1 MKEKFKSGFVALIG
15 IPNVGKSTL
24 MNQIIGQ
31 KIAITSKKPQTTRN
45 KIQTVY
51 TCDEGQ
57 IVFLDTPGIH
67 KAKNKL
73 GEYMVNVA
81 EKTLKEVDLILWLVE
96 PDTFIGAGEQHI
108 AEQLKGI
115 DVPVILVINK
125 TDTVKREEILT
136 FIDAYRKIYDF
147 NEIIPASALRGQNTD
162 TVVAEIFK
170 YLPEG
175 PMYYDEDTV
184 TDQPMRQIVA
194 ELIREKALHALNEEV
209 PHGIAV
215 TIERMKQRKNAEI
228 MDIDATIVCERDS
241 HKGIIIGKKGSMLK
255 KIGTNARYE
264 IEQQLEMKVNLQLW
278 VKVRKDWRDSELLMK
293 NYGYIEEK

>member
-1 MKEKFKSGFVALIG
+1 MDKILFICEGEKTEKKFCNLI
-15 IPNVGKSTL
+15 IDRYFIDN
-24 MNQIIGQ
+24 
-31 KIAITSKKPQTTRN
+31 KKP
-45 KIQTVY
+45 K
-51 TCDEGQ
+51 
-57 IVFLDTPGIH
+57 
-67 KAKNKL
+67 
-73 GEYMVNVA
+73 EYVA
-81 EKTLKEVDLILWLVE
+81 
-96 PDTFIGAGEQHI
+96 FGA
-108 AEQLKGI
+108 
-115 DVPVILVINK
+115 N
-125 TDTVKREEILT
+125 
-136 FIDAYRKIYDF
+136 IY
-147 NEIIPASALRGQNTD
+147 SL
-162 TVVAEIFK
+162 
-170 YLPEG
+170 
-175 PMYYDEDTV
+175 YDEMSKDR
-184 TDQPMRQIVA
+184 DLDII